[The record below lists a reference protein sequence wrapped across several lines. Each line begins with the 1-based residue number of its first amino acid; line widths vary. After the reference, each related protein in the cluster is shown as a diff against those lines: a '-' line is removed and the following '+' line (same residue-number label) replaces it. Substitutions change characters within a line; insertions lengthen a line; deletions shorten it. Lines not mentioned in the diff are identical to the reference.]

1 MKYSKIPVLKFFTP
15 QNTNLLKQLVITDF
29 KLRYQG
35 SILGYLWSLLKP
47 LLLFSVLYAV
57 FTYVLPI
64 GKDVPHYPAYLLL
77 GIVLWTFFLEAT
89 TMGMGS
95 IVGRGDLIRKVKI
108 SKPAIVVAS
117 TLSAGVNLCLNMVVV
132 IFFMILTRV
141 DIQPTAWLLPVII
154 LELIALSLSLSLFLS
169 ALYVRFR
176 DFAPI
181 WEVILQV
188 MFYATPIIYP
198 LTIVKSEKL
207 LQLLSLNP
215 LAQIIQD
222 AREMLIT
229 PATLTTHEILPYGLS
244 IIIPVGFIGIVLV
257 SSVLFFRAS
266 AKKFAENL

>member
-1 MKYSKIPVLKFFTP
+1 MPNILKFLTP
-15 QNTNLLKQLVITDF
+15 QNRTLLKQLVITDF

-35 SILGYLWSLLKP
+35 SVLGYLWSLLKP

-57 FTYVLPI
+57 FTIVLPV

-77 GIVLWTFFLEAT
+77 GIVLWTFFIEST

-95 IVGRGDLIRKVKI
+95 IVGRGDLIRKVRI
-108 SKPAIVVAS
+108 SKTAIVIAS
-117 TLSAGVNLCLNMVVV
+117 TLSAGVNLCLNMIIVV
-132 IFFMILTRV
+132 FFMFLTQATV
-141 DIQPTAWLLPVII
+141 QPSAWLFPVILI
-154 LELIALSLSLSLFLS
+154 ELVALSLSLSFFLS

-181 WEVILQV
+181 WEVVLQV

-198 LTIVKSEKL
+198 LTIVHSDKL
-207 LQLLSLNP
+207 LKLLSLNP

-229 PATLTTHEILPYGLS
+229 PATLTTHEILPDGWS
-244 IIIPVGFIGIVLV
+244 FIVPTVFIGITLV
-257 SSVLFFRAS
+257 ASIWFFRKS
-266 AKKFAENL
+266 AKQFAENL